1 LATDL
6 PDPEVSQDAMKKV
19 AVKLETKREVPREE
33 PRRNPPGGET
43 SGDRLDE
50 AVRIDPKWQWHYLN
64 LLEMRNLLS
73 LAQREGFHEA
83 AEPLEPASLG
93 TADSATDEFDH
104 DLSLSKLSR
113 QQAELWEIEQAIR
126 RILNGTYGICEV
138 TGKPIAA
145 RRLRSVPWTRY
156 SCKVEAELEREGM
169 TPRPHVGKVG
179 TIRGRRSENGEKGLY
194 SAITGKIPPQA

>member
-1 LATDL
+1 
-6 PDPEVSQDAMKKV
+6 MKKV

-126 RILNGTYGICEV
+126 RILNGTYGICE
-138 TGKPIAA
+138 
-145 RRLRSVPWTRY
+145 
-156 SCKVEAELEREGM
+156 LEREGM